1 MTALFPRVRRLRR
14 GYASDQVDRFF
25 DRARQ
30 AYEAAD
36 PVTMTSSQIR
46 AEAFDLV
53 RRGYDTV
60 AVDNA
65 MDRLEAAFVALDR
78 AEFIRS
84 HGQQAWM
91 DRLATQA
98 STLYERLNRPEG
110 QRFAPPGRGEHG
122 YDPAPVD
129 AMCARLTAYFD
140 HGAPLTSHELRSATF
155 RRRGGSDAYAE
166 GPVDAFFARAVEVL
180 LGVE

>member
-1 MTALFPRVRRLRR
+1 MTALFPRVQRLRR
-14 GYASDQVDRFF
+14 GYAPDQVDRFF
-25 DRARQ
+25 DRARY

-36 PVTMTSSQIR
+36 PAGLTSSQIR

-78 AEFIRS
+78 AEFIRA

-110 QRFAPPGRGEHG
+110 QRFSPPRRGEHG
-122 YDPAPVD
+122 YDPEPVD

-140 HGAPLTSHELRSATF
+140 HGAPLTSQELRGATF
-155 RRRGGSDAYAE
+155 PRRGGSRAYAE